1 MSEQQP
7 EAPAPGSC
15 GWCRDPYCTGDH
27 SGDTADPAESPRGR
41 TAPRVEQD
49 TATAKT
55 LITGVLLAEL
65 GRRLY
70 EYENAITWDTSCTRC
85 AVILDSAY
93 AEIVRREEA
102 EAKLAAIEAHRPTF
116 RYALACALMDTA
128 PGSAADAYRAALD
141 TLEDGGDGQP

>member
-102 EAKLAAIEAHRPTF
+102 EAKLADARRTADTRPSSTS
-116 RYALACALMDTA
+116 C
-128 PGSAADAYRAALD
+128 S
-141 TLEDGGDGQP
+141 